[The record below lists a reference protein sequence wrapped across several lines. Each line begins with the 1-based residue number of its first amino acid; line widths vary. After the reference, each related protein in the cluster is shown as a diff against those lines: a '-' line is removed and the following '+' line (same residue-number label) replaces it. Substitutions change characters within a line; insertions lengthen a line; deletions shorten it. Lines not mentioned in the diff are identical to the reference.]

1 MQICAHLYAKRPSD
15 SYHTGLDVISIIFML
30 GRKYEKHTGKGTD
43 DIISIPPCAAASY
56 AYSRYVNVC
65 QIERR
70 GGKKQDITAGRVRT
84 LHSRRARRIRSW
96 FCCSAHRSLL
106 DSPTLLQS
114 IAVQADVPWL
124 RPILTRFHIFFFP
137 FPEKVALSRRGFKV
151 SPQTGA
157 LPGPLTE
164 TEGRLVSSFYSGRG
178 GGGEE
183 ISQQRAPHR
192 RARKQFTRL
201 PHL

>member
-43 DIISIPPCAAASY
+43 DIISIPPCGAAASY

-65 QIERR
+65 QRERR
-70 GGKKQDITAGRVRT
+70 GKKQDITAGRVRT

-114 IAVQADVPWL
+114 IAVQADAPWL
-124 RPILTRFHIFFFP
+124 RPILTRFHIFFF
-137 FPEKVALSRRGFKV
+137 FLSRRRLLFRGEALKCRHKPAP
-151 SPQTGA
+151 SP
-157 LPGPLTE
+157 
-164 TEGRLVSSFYSGRG
+164 
-178 GGGEE
+178 
-183 ISQQRAPHR
+183 
-192 RARKQFTRL
+192 AR
-201 PHL
+201 

>member
-15 SYHTGLDVISIIFML
+15 SHHTGLDVISIIFML
-30 GRKYEKHTGKGTD
+30 GRKYEKYTGKGTD

-65 QIERR
+65 QRERR
-70 GGKKQDITAGRVRT
+70 GKKKQDITAGRVRT

-124 RPILTRFHIFFFP
+124 RPTLTRFHIFFF
-137 FPEKVALSRRGFKV
+137 LSRRRLLFRGE
-151 SPQTGA
+151 A
-157 LPGPLTE
+157 LKCRHKPAPPPRPADRDRGE
-164 TEGRLVSSFYSGRG
+164 TCEQLLF
-178 GGGEE
+178 
-183 ISQQRAPHR
+183 
-192 RARKQFTRL
+192 
-201 PHL
+201 